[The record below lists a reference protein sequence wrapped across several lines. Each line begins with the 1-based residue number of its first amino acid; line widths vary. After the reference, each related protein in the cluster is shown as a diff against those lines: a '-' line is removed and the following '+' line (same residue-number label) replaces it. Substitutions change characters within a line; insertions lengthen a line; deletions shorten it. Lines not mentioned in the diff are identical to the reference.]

1 MARLIV
7 SSAILQ
13 LLIKEGLYTAVVDGG
28 KNLEVFI
35 LASFVTPEPEMKGR
49 QLVNLGTVALK
60 GSTVDYDEL
69 MSLVRLSKPK
79 ALDNEPTPA

>member
-13 LLIKEGLYTAVVDGG
+13 LLIKEGLYTAVIDGG

-49 QLVNLGTVALK
+49 QLVKLGTVALK
-60 GSTVDYDEL
+60 GSTYDEL
-69 MSLVRLSKPK
+69 MSLVRHLKPK